1 MFGLISSSLNEMR
14 AFTALMR
21 VNLVEN
27 CPLKHRKVAVVGT
40 GCYLGFCTCY
50 PCHTTIS
57 QYYIEG
63 GSKENEHQST
73 RCGNLSG
80 PTATGLV
87 ITKLKHRDFHVRL
100 LLGH

>member
-40 GCYLGFCTCY
+40 GCYTSVSAHAIRATLQFLS
-50 PCHTTIS
+50 TT
-57 QYYIEG
+57 
-63 GSKENEHQST
+63 SKVDQKKMNINPRVVGT
-73 RCGNLSG
+73 
-80 PTATGLV
+80 
-87 ITKLKHRDFHVRL
+87 
-100 LLGH
+100 